1 MFNAKRLAQALAVAG
16 LIGTLGA
23 AHAQTTINN
32 GLVPGVFNL
41 VQDESREAY
50 VDANRNGLFD
60 TGDVIFGY
68 IRISNFS
75 PAGLNS
81 GNAVYGVFSQQITST
96 GPGGSINFGATT
108 VAGLTLSALTG
119 VAAPA
124 GSIASFYDSAAGYS
138 TDLITTALGG
148 ATSMKNYIDF
158 ITSNGTL
165 RLTAGLSRPSDFLV
179 SGASNPAIVGGATSA
194 FIGAPSNV
202 AIASTGGGL
211 TILTNNT
218 NFSYAALVS
227 ASTPPGYTPFF
238 IDPIAQLGISG
249 GSVSGSGAPGA
260 TATPNPQNWL
270 NADYAGF
277 NFQQCLNAAGVD
289 TPCGFIDKNDFGVI
303 PFRVPEPGSLVL
315 VSGALLALGGVGRRR
330 SQKRTT

>member
-138 TDLITTALGG
+138 TDLITTLLVEFNWRPRTVGAFFVGLEQRRDFEDLVGRLLLRSDVCYAGRSYCLALARLNTPGALGFLQKYLG
-148 ATSMKNYIDF
+148 YYLTRTDLWFDQAAALAAVRHIDKV
-158 ITSNGTL
+158 NGTVHSHAFDRLWNDFVSDKPNWNLDLTCARFDATMRNIESL
-165 RLTAGLSRPSDFLV
+165 RLSS
-179 SGASNPAIVGGATSA
+179 
-194 FIGAPSNV
+194 
-202 AIASTGGGL
+202 
-211 TILTNNT
+211 
-218 NFSYAALVS
+218 VS
-227 ASTPPGYTPFF
+227 AG
-238 IDPIAQLGISG
+238 
-249 GSVSGSGAPGA
+249 
-260 TATPNPQNWL
+260 
-270 NADYAGF
+270 
-277 NFQQCLNAAGVD
+277 
-289 TPCGFIDKNDFGVI
+289 
-303 PFRVPEPGSLVL
+303 
-315 VSGALLALGGVGRRR
+315 
-330 SQKRTT
+330 